1 MADSLK
7 MILAMALFFGAMY
20 LYSWMPDILEARRE
34 KRREKLK
41 LKKLANREA
50 EKLELQKVLKEKT
63 QSVEERRSKI
73 REHFKWLEGMN
84 KKINQI
90 NKEWNLTN

>member
-90 NKEWNLTN
+90 NKE

>member
-1 MADSLK
+1 
-7 MILAMALFFGAMY
+7 MALFFGAMY

-73 REHFKWLEGMN
+73 RAHFDWLNGMN
-84 KKINQI
+84 QKIEQLKK
-90 NKEWNLTN
+90 E

>member
-1 MADSLK
+1 
-7 MILAMALFFGAMY
+7 MALFFGAMY

-90 NKEWNLTN
+90 NKE